1 MSPTDA
7 TPGRLPAS
15 GPGSEPGLAPAPRAG
30 LAVGHGPIQRSA
42 RALQPRIFELPE
54 GELVAARSWWVHGE
68 RRPRAARRASSVAVV
83 RDGPHGVET
92 LLRYRPGPTPL
103 GSVAFPGG
111 PLDAADEGECRWFG
125 PTPAQWSRVLGAD
138 DHRLAR
144 RHLTGAIREL
154 FEETGVLLTGPDRY
168 AVVSN
173 PGGGEWPQA
182 RIALDRQEISLPELV
197 NRRGFGLRTDLL
209 RAVGR
214 WRSPHFSHRRFDTQY
229 FAAAV
234 PYGQEVSLPEGSEHW
249 AEWIPARRVLAD
261 RDTARLGDAIGRP
274 DTVGRALGR
283 LTVPAVE
290 LLLERMAA
298 AGSTV
303 EFLMGLTVRGS
314 VPDHTPELQGAAE
327 APDGGPFRL
336 SVDLPGGQWAGR

>member
-1 MSPTDA
+1 MSMPEPAPT
-7 TPGRLPAS
+7 
-15 GPGSEPGLAPAPRAG
+15 PRAG
-30 LAVGHGPIQRSA
+30 LAVGHGPLHRSA
-42 RALQPRIFELPE
+42 RPLQPRDFELAADEIP
-54 GELVAARSWWVHGE
+54 AARSWWVHGE

-83 RDGPHGVET
+83 RDGRNGVET

-103 GSVAFPGG
+103 GIVAFPGG
-111 PLDAADEGECRWFG
+111 SLDAADEDGCTWFG
-125 PTPAQWSRVLGAD
+125 PAPVQWSRVLGAG

-144 RHLTGAIREL
+144 RHLAGAIREL
-154 FEETGVLLTGPDRY
+154 FEETGILLAGPDPY
-168 AVVSN
+168 SVVSN

-182 RIALDRQEISLPELV
+182 RIALERQEITLPELV

-214 WRSPHFSHRRFDTQY
+214 WHSPHFSHRRFDTQY

-234 PYGQEVSLPEGSEHW
+234 PYGQDVSLLPEKGHW
-249 AEWIPARRVLAD
+249 AEWVPARRVLAG
-261 RDTARLGDAIGRP
+261 RHTSGLGDRIGRP
-274 DTVGRALGR
+274 ETVGRSLGG

-314 VPDHTPELQGAAE
+314 VPEHTPELQGSPE
-327 APDGGPFRL
+327 GPDGGGFSL
-336 SVDLPGGQWAGR
+336 AVDLPGGQWAGPASP